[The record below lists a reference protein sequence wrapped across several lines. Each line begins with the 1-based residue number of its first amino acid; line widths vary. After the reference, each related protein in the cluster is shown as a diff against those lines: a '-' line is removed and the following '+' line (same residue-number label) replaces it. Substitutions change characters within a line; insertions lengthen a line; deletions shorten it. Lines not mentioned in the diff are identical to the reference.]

1 MLNIGEPAPLF
12 SGQDVISGQ
21 TFSLADHHGDVV
33 VIAFSGLTWCG
44 PCQFEAPILQ
54 SLWEEVQGEEFQ
66 ANLFNPRV
74 QFVMIVVSDGYTT
87 ITSDTLQQ
95 YGISSIPV
103 LTDPSI
109 KDLYE
114 VAFYPTLFILD
125 TDLNICEKK
134 IGAGGA
140 EDVLREEI
148 RQLIIGC
155 GDQKFWVPAHAMAV
169 AQILFGVTQDG
180 GGLVIS
186 GGKPIP
192 IDPWGPFRRLAAEKR
207 DILIR
212 LTISEL
218 AGQLSDSKARWELET
233 ISLRAIDTA
242 VKQLL
247 TKAARKPISF
257 GKDRMPLPTTPQEKR

>member
-1 MLNIGEPAPLF
+1 MLNIGDSAPLF
-12 SGQDVISGQ
+12 SGQDIISGQ
-21 TFSLADHHGDVV
+21 TFSLEDHQGEVV

-54 SLWEEVQGEEFQ
+54 SLWEEVQGEEFK
-66 ANLFNPRV
+66 ANIFNPRV
-74 QFVMIVVSDGYTT
+74 QFLMIVVSPGNTT
-87 ITSDTLQQ
+87 ISSDILHQ

-109 KDLYE
+109 PDLYE
-114 VAFYPTLFILD
+114 VVYYPTMFILD
-125 TDLNICEKK
+125 TDLNICKKK
-134 IGAGGA
+134 IGTSQP

-148 RQLIIGC
+148 RELIIGC

-192 IDPWGPFRRLAAEKR
+192 IDPWGPFRRLAVEKR

-212 LTISEL
+212 LAISEL

-233 ISLRAIDTA
+233 ISLRAVETA

-257 GKDRMPLPTTPQEKR
+257 GKDRMPLPKTPQQKR